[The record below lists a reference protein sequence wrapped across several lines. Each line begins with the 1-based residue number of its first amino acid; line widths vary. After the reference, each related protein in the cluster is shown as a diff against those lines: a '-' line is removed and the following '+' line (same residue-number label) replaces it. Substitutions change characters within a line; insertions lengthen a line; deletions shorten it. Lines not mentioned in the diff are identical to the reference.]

1 MAVKPIAQRLLK
13 LPRPIL
19 IGLAVVASLLLLM
32 GGCQLLKPKPKVDPF
47 RFAAVERG
55 DVTKTVSA
63 SGNVQALVTVQVGSQ
78 LSGLVS
84 QVLVDFN
91 SPVSK
96 GDVLAVIDAKT
107 YASRVHQGTADLGAV
122 TAALAQQR
130 AALEQ
135 AKAQNE
141 VDQAAYRRVKSLSE
155 QGYASGQA
163 LDQATAAVKRSEAGV
178 ALARAQIAAQ
188 SARVEQSKA
197 GLEASRYDLGRT
209 QILSPI
215 DGVVV
220 DRKIDPGQTVA
231 ASFQA
236 PVLFQIA
243 QDLSKLQVKIM
254 VDEADIGQVRE
265 GQSVKFT
272 VDAYPDETFQ
282 GAVTQVRKQ
291 PETQQN
297 VVAYGVIAQAEN
309 KGGRL
314 LPGMTANADV
324 VIEERPNV
332 LKVPA
337 AALRFKPADM
347 QTPTVVGGPPGG
359 GGSGGPGG
367 SSGQSAGGGGRA
379 QTAGD
384 AGTRAGGGARF
395 LEQLD
400 LTADQKAKAK
410 PIFEEMRSKMQA
422 AGQDPKARRAARD
435 EAFAKLI
442 PLLRPEQRARLT
454 VMQGQ
459 FAGRGGPQ
467 RGKTP
472 GVVWILKDQKP
483 WPVPVRV
490 GASDGSFSEIEGD
503 IKPGDQVIIGG
514 GPKPLPTMRSPFGG
528 GSSSRPR
535 T

>member
-1 MAVKPIAQRLLK
+1 MALNPIAQRLLK
-13 LPRPIL
+13 LPRPVL
-19 IGLAVVASLLLLM
+19 IGFAVVGSLLLLM
-32 GGCQLLKPKPKVDPF
+32 GGCQLLKPKPKVDPY
-47 RFAAVERG
+47 RFAAIERG

-107 YASRVHQGTADLGAV
+107 YASRVNQGTADLGAV

-141 VDQAAYRRVKSLSE
+141 VDQAAFRRVKSLSE
-155 QGYASGQA
+155 QGFASGQA

-254 VDEADIGQVRE
+254 VDEADIGQIRE
-265 GQSVKFT
+265 GQTVKFT
-272 VDAYPDETFQ
+272 VDAYPDESFQ

-297 VVAYGVIAQAEN
+297 VVAYAVIAQAEN

-324 VIEERPNV
+324 VIDERPNV

-347 QTPTVVGGPPGG
+347 QSPTVVSGPPGG
-359 GGSGGPGG
+359 GGGGRPPA
-367 SSGQSAGGGGRA
+367 AGNAGARNGGGRL
-379 QTAGD
+379 
-384 AGTRAGGGARF
+384 

-400 LTADQKAKAK
+400 LTRDQQAKAK
-410 PIFEEMRSKMQA
+410 PIFEEMRTKMQA

-435 EAFAKLI
+435 EAFAKLT
-442 PLLRPEQRARLT
+442 PLLKPEQRARLT
-454 VMQGQ
+454 ALQGQ
-459 FAGRGGPQ
+459 FGGRGGPQ
-467 RGKTP
+467 GGKTP
-472 GVVWILKDQKP
+472 GVVWILKDKKP
-483 WPVPVRV
+483 WPVSVRV
-490 GASDGSFSEIEGD
+490 GASDGSFSEIEGE

-514 GPKPLPTMRSPFGG
+514 GPKPLPTMRSPLGG

>member
-1 MAVKPIAQRLLK
+1 MALNPIAQRLLK
-13 LPRPIL
+13 LPRPVL
-19 IGLAVVASLLLLM
+19 IGLAVVGSLLLLM

-47 RFAAVERG
+47 RFAAIERG

-107 YASRVHQGTADLGAV
+107 YASRVNQGTADLGAV

-141 VDQAAYRRVKSLSE
+141 VDQAAYRRVKSLAD
-155 QGYASGQA
+155 QGFASGQA

-197 GLEASRYDLGRT
+197 SLEASRYDLGRT

-265 GQSVKFT
+265 GQTVKFT

-297 VVAYGVIAQAEN
+297 VVAYAVIAQAEN

-347 QTPTVVGGPPGG
+347 QAPTVVGGPPGG
-359 GGSGGPGG
+359 GGGSGGPG
-367 SSGQSAGGGGRA
+367 AGGRPQGAGGPGGRA
-379 QTAGD
+379 
-384 AGTRAGGGARF
+384 GGSARF

-410 PIFEEMRSKMQA
+410 PIFEEMRAKMMT
-422 AGQDPKARRAARD
+422 AGEDPKARRAARD
-435 EAFAKLI
+435 EAFAKLT
-442 PLLRPEQRARLT
+442 PLLKPDQRARLT
-454 VMQGQ
+454 VLQSQ
-459 FAGRGGPQ
+459 FGGRGGPQ

-472 GVVWILKDQKP
+472 GVVWILKDKKP

-490 GASDGSFSEIEGD
+490 GASDGSFSEIEGE

-528 GSSSRPR
+528 GPSSRPR

>member
-1 MAVKPIAQRLLK
+1 MALNPIAQRLLK

-19 IGLAVVASLLLLM
+19 IGLAVVGSLLLLM
-32 GGCQLLKPKPKVDPF
+32 GGCQLLKPKPKVDPY
-47 RFAAVERG
+47 RFAAIERG

-107 YASRVHQGTADLGAV
+107 YASRVNQGTADLGAV

-141 VDQAAYRRVKSLSE
+141 VDQAAYRRVKSLAD
-155 QGYASGQA
+155 QGFASGQA

-254 VDEADIGQVRE
+254 VDEADIGQIRE
-265 GQSVKFT
+265 GQTVKFT

-297 VVAYGVIAQAEN
+297 VVAYAVIAEAEN

-324 VIEERPNV
+324 VIDERPNV

-347 QTPTVVGGPPGG
+347 QAPTVVGPPGG
-359 GGSGGPGG
+359 GRPQSGAGGGERAGPGG
-367 SSGQSAGGGGRA
+367 GGGG
-379 QTAGD
+379 
-384 AGTRAGGGARF
+384 GTRF

-410 PIFEEMRSKMQA
+410 PIFEEMRAKMMT

-435 EAFAKLI
+435 EAFAKLT
-442 PLLRPEQRARLT
+442 PLLKPEQRARLT
-454 VMQGQ
+454 AMQGQ
-459 FAGRGGPQ
+459 FGGRGGPQ
-467 RGKTP
+467 AGKTP
-472 GVVWILKDQKP
+472 GVVWILKDKKP

-528 GSSSRPR
+528 GSTARPR

>member
-1 MAVKPIAQRLLK
+1 
-13 LPRPIL
+13 
-19 IGLAVVASLLLLM
+19 
-32 GGCQLLKPKPKVDPF
+32 
-47 RFAAVERG
+47 
-55 DVTKTVSA
+55 
-63 SGNVQALVTVQVGSQ
+63 
-78 LSGLVS
+78 
-84 QVLVDFN
+84 
-91 SPVSK
+91 
-96 GDVLAVIDAKT
+96 
-107 YASRVHQGTADLGAV
+107 V

-141 VDQAAYRRVKSLSE
+141 VDQAAYRRVKSLAD
-155 QGYASGQA
+155 QGFASGQA

-188 SARVEQSKA
+188 SARVAQSKA

-254 VDEADIGQVRE
+254 VDEADIGQIRE
-265 GQSVKFT
+265 GQTVKFT

-297 VVAYGVIAQAEN
+297 VVAYAVIAEAEN

-324 VIEERPNV
+324 VIDERPNV

-347 QTPTVVGGPPGG
+347 QAPTVVGPPGG
-359 GGSGGPGG
+359 GRPQSGAGGGERAGPGG
-367 SSGQSAGGGGRA
+367 GGGG
-379 QTAGD
+379 
-384 AGTRAGGGARF
+384 GTRF

-410 PIFEEMRSKMQA
+410 PIFDEMRAKMMT

-435 EAFAKLI
+435 EAFAKLT
-442 PLLRPEQRARLT
+442 PLLKPEQRARLT
-454 VMQGQ
+454 AMQGQ
-459 FAGRGGPQ
+459 FGGRGGPQ
-467 RGKTP
+467 GGKTP
-472 GVVWILKDQKP
+472 GVVWILKDKKP
-483 WPVPVRV
+483 WPVSVRV

-514 GPKPLPTMRSPFGG
+514 GPKPLPTMRSPLGG
-528 GSSSRPR
+528 GPSTRPR

>member
-1 MAVKPIAQRLLK
+1 MALNPIAQRLLK

-19 IGLAVVASLLLLM
+19 IGLAVVGSLLLLM
-32 GGCQLLKPKPKVDPF
+32 GGCQLLKPKPKVDPY
-47 RFAAVERG
+47 RFAAIERG

-107 YASRVHQGTADLGAV
+107 YASRVNQGTADLGAV

-141 VDQAAYRRVKSLSE
+141 VDQAAYRRVKSLAD
-155 QGYASGQA
+155 QGFASGQA

-188 SARVEQSKA
+188 SARVAQSKA

-254 VDEADIGQVRE
+254 VDEADIGQIRE
-265 GQSVKFT
+265 GQTVKFT

-297 VVAYGVIAQAEN
+297 VVAYAVIAEAEN

-324 VIEERPNV
+324 VIDERPNV

-347 QTPTVVGGPPGG
+347 QSPTVVSGPPGG
-359 GGSGGPGG
+359 GG
-367 SSGQSAGGGGRA
+367 GGGGRPQA
-379 QTAGD
+379 AGN
-384 AGTRAGGGARF
+384 AGARNGGGRL

-400 LTADQKAKAK
+400 LTRDQQAKAK
-410 PIFEEMRSKMQA
+410 PIFEEMRAKMMT

-435 EAFAKLI
+435 EAFAKLT
-442 PLLRPEQRARLT
+442 PLLKPEQRARLT
-454 VMQGQ
+454 AMQGQ
-459 FAGRGGPQ
+459 FGGRGGPQ
-467 RGKTP
+467 AGKTP
-472 GVVWILKDQKP
+472 GVVWILKDKKP
-483 WPVPVRV
+483 WPVSVRV

-528 GSSSRPR
+528 GSTARPR

>member
-1 MAVKPIAQRLLK
+1 MALNPIAQRLLK

-19 IGLAVVASLLLLM
+19 IGLAVVGSLLLLM
-32 GGCQLLKPKPKVDPF
+32 GGCQLLKPKPKVDPY
-47 RFAAVERG
+47 RFAAIERG

-107 YASRVHQGTADLGAV
+107 YASRVNQGTADLGAV

-141 VDQAAYRRVKSLSE
+141 VDQAAYRRVKSLAD
-155 QGYASGQA
+155 QGFASGQA

-254 VDEADIGQVRE
+254 VDEADIGQIRE
-265 GQSVKFT
+265 GQTVKFT

-297 VVAYGVIAQAEN
+297 VVAYAVIAEAEN

-324 VIEERPNV
+324 VIDERPNV

-347 QTPTVVGGPPGG
+347 QAPTVVGGPPGG
-359 GGSGGPGG
+359 GGGSGGPGA
-367 SSGQSAGGGGRA
+367 SGRPHAAGGP
-379 QTAGD
+379 GD
-384 AGTRAGGGARF
+384 RAGGSARF

-410 PIFEEMRSKMQA
+410 PIFEEMRAKMMT

-435 EAFAKLI
+435 EAFAKLT
-442 PLLRPEQRARLT
+442 PLLKPEQRARLT
-454 VMQGQ
+454 AMQGQ
-459 FAGRGGPQ
+459 FGGRGGPQ

-472 GVVWILKDQKP
+472 GVVWILKDKKP

-528 GSSSRPR
+528 GSTARPR

>member
-13 LPRPIL
+13 LPRPVL

-32 GGCQLLKPKPKVDPF
+32 GGCQLLKPKPKVDPY
-47 RFAAVERG
+47 RFAAIERG

-91 SPVSK
+91 SSVSK

-107 YASRVHQGTADLGAV
+107 YASRVNQGTADLGAV

-130 AALEQ
+130 AGLEQ

-155 QGYASGQA
+155 QGFASGQA

-197 GLEASRYDLGRT
+197 SLEASRYDLGRT

-265 GQSVKFT
+265 GQTVKFT

-297 VVAYGVIAQAEN
+297 VVAYAVIAQAEN

-324 VIEERPNV
+324 VIDERPNV

-337 AALRFKPADM
+337 SALRFKPADM
-347 QTPTVVGGPPGG
+347 QAPTAVGPPGG
-359 GGSGGPGG
+359 GRP
-367 SSGQSAGGGGRA
+367 QSGGGG
-379 QTAGD
+379 GE
-384 AGTRAGGGARF
+384 RAGSGSGGARF

-400 LTADQKAKAK
+400 LTNDQKAKAK
-410 PIFEEMRSKMQA
+410 PIFEEMRAKMMT

-442 PLLRPEQRARLT
+442 PLLKPDQRARLT
-454 VMQGQ
+454 ALQGQ
-459 FAGRGGPQ
+459 FGGRSGAQG
-467 RGKTP
+467 GKTP
-472 GVVWILKDQKP
+472 GVVWILKDKKP

-490 GASDGSFSEIEGD
+490 GATDGSFSEIEGD

-514 GPKPLPTMRSPFGG
+514 GPKPLPTMRSPLGG

>member
-1 MAVKPIAQRLLK
+1 MALNPIAQRLLK
-13 LPRPIL
+13 LPRPLL
-19 IGLAVVASLLLLM
+19 IGFAVVGSLLLLM

-107 YASRVHQGTADLGAV
+107 YASRVNQGTADLGAV

-135 AKAQNE
+135 AKAQKE

-155 QGYASGQA
+155 QGFASGQA

-178 ALARAQIAAQ
+178 ALAHAQIAAQ
-188 SARVEQSKA
+188 IARVAQSKA

-254 VDEADIGQVRE
+254 VGEADIGQVRE
-265 GQSVKFT
+265 GQTVKFT
-272 VDAYPDETFQ
+272 VDAYPDESFQ

-324 VIEERPNV
+324 VIEERRSV

-347 QTPTVVGGPPGG
+347 QTPTIVGGPPGG
-359 GGSGGPGG
+359 GGSGG
-367 SSGQSAGGGGRA
+367 QSAGGGGRPE
-379 QTAGD
+379 TAG
-384 AGTRAGGGARF
+384 GGGAGGGARVF
-395 LEQLD
+395 EQLG

-410 PIFEEMRSKMQA
+410 LIFEEMLKKMQA

-435 EAFAKLI
+435 QAFAKLT
-442 PLLRPEQRARLT
+442 PLLKPDQLARLS

-459 FAGRGGPQ
+459 FSGHSGPQ

-472 GVVWILKDQKP
+472 GVVWILKDNKP

-490 GASDGSFSEIEGD
+490 GASDGSFSEIEGE
-503 IKPGDQVIIGG
+503 IKPGYQVIIGG
-514 GPKPLPTMRSPFGG
+514 GPKPLPTMRSPFGS

>member
-1 MAVKPIAQRLLK
+1 MAVKPIAQRLLN
-13 LPRPIL
+13 LPRPVL
-19 IGLAVVASLLLLM
+19 IGLVVVGSLLLLM

-107 YASRVHQGTADLGAV
+107 YASRVNQGTADLGAV

-141 VDQAAYRRVKSLSE
+141 VDQAAYRRTKSLAD
-155 QGYASGQA
+155 QGFASGQA

-178 ALARAQIAAQ
+178 AFARAQIAAQ
-188 SARVEQSKA
+188 SARVAQSKA
-197 GLEASRYDLGRT
+197 SLEASRYDLGRT

-265 GQSVKFT
+265 GQTVKFT

-297 VVAYGVIAQAEN
+297 VVAYAVIAQAEN

-337 AALRFKPADM
+337 AALRFKPVDM
-347 QTPTVVGGPPGG
+347 QAPTVVGGPPGG
-359 GGSGGPGG
+359 GGGPGG
-367 SSGQSAGGGGRA
+367 TGGQGAGGGGRPQA
-379 QTAGD
+379 AGGGG
-384 AGTRAGGGARF
+384 ARNGGARF

-400 LTADQKAKAK
+400 LTSDQKAKAK
-410 PIFEEMRSKMQA
+410 PIFEEMRTKMQA

-435 EAFAKLI
+435 EAFAKLTPI
-442 PLLRPEQRARLT
+442 LKPDQRARLT
-454 VMQGQ
+454 VLQSQ
-459 FAGRGGPQ
+459 FGGRSGPQ

-472 GVVWILKDQKP
+472 GVVWILKDKKP
-483 WPVPVRV
+483 WPIPVRV
-490 GASDGSFSEIEGD
+490 GASDGSFTEIEGE

-514 GPKPLPTMRSPFGG
+514 GPKPLPTMRTPFG

-535 T
+535 S

>member
-19 IGLAVVASLLLLM
+19 IGLAVVGSLLLLM
-32 GGCQLLKPKPKVDPF
+32 GGCQLLKPKPKVDPY
-47 RFAAVERG
+47 RFAAIERG

-107 YASRVHQGTADLGAV
+107 YASRVNQGTADLGAV

-130 AALEQ
+130 AALEP

-141 VDQAAYRRVKSLSE
+141 VDQAAYRRVKSLAD
-155 QGYASGQA
+155 QGFASGQA

-188 SARVEQSKA
+188 SARVAQSKA

-254 VDEADIGQVRE
+254 VDEADIGQIRE
-265 GQSVKFT
+265 GQTVKFT

-297 VVAYGVIAQAEN
+297 VVAYAVIAEAEN

-324 VIEERPNV
+324 VIDERPNV

-347 QTPTVVGGPPGG
+347 QAPTVVGPPGG
-359 GGSGGPGG
+359 GRPQSGAGGGERAGPGG
-367 SSGQSAGGGGRA
+367 GGGG
-379 QTAGD
+379 
-384 AGTRAGGGARF
+384 GTRF

-410 PIFEEMRSKMQA
+410 PIFEEMRAKMMT

-435 EAFAKLI
+435 EAFAKLT
-442 PLLRPEQRARLT
+442 PLLKPEQRARLT
-454 VMQGQ
+454 AMQGQ
-459 FAGRGGPQ
+459 FGGRGGPQ
-467 RGKTP
+467 AGKTP
-472 GVVWILKDQKP
+472 GVVWILKDKKP
-483 WPVPVRV
+483 WPVSVRV
-490 GASDGSFSEIEGD
+490 GASDGSFSEIEGE

>member
-1 MAVKPIAQRLLK
+1 MAVKPIAQHLLK
-13 LPRPIL
+13 LPRPVL

-47 RFAAVERG
+47 RFAAIERG

-107 YASRVHQGTADLGAV
+107 YASRVNQGTADLAAV

-141 VDQAAYRRVKSLSE
+141 VDQAAFRRVKSLSE
-155 QGYASGQA
+155 QGFASGQA

-178 ALARAQIAAQ
+178 ALARAQITAQ
-188 SARVEQSKA
+188 SARVAQSKA

-265 GQSVKFT
+265 GQTVKFT

-297 VVAYGVIAQAEN
+297 VVAYAVIAQAEN

-347 QTPTVVGGPPGG
+347 QTQTVVGGPPGG
-359 GGSGGPGG
+359 GSGGGGSG
-367 SSGQSAGGGGRA
+367 GQSAGGGGRPEA
-379 QTAGD
+379 AGG
-384 AGTRAGGGARF
+384 AGARAGGGARF
-395 LEQLD
+395 LEQLG

-410 PIFEEMRSKMQA
+410 PIFEEMRAKMQT

-435 EAFAKLI
+435 EAFAKLT
-442 PLLRPEQRARLT
+442 PLLKPEQRARLT

-459 FAGRGGPQ
+459 FGGRGGPQ

-472 GVVWILKDQKP
+472 GVVWILKDNKP

-490 GASDGSFSEIEGD
+490 GASDGSFSEIEGE

>member
-13 LPRPIL
+13 LPRPVL
-19 IGLAVVASLLLLM
+19 IGLAVVGSLLLLM
-32 GGCQLLKPKPKVDPF
+32 GGCQLLKPKPKVDPY
-47 RFAAVERG
+47 RFAAIERG

-107 YASRVHQGTADLGAV
+107 YASRVNQGTADLGAV

-141 VDQAAYRRVKSLSE
+141 VDQAAFRRVKSLSE
-155 QGYASGQA
+155 QGFASGQA

-254 VDEADIGQVRE
+254 VDEADIGQIRE
-265 GQSVKFT
+265 GQTVKFT

-297 VVAYGVIAQAEN
+297 VVAYAVIAEAEN

-324 VIEERPNV
+324 VIDERPNV

-347 QTPTVVGGPPGG
+347 QSPTVVSGPPGG
-359 GGSGGPGG
+359 GG
-367 SSGQSAGGGGRA
+367 GGGRPPA
-379 QTAGD
+379 AGN
-384 AGTRAGGGARF
+384 AGARNGGGRL

-400 LTADQKAKAK
+400 LTRDQQAKAK
-410 PIFEEMRSKMQA
+410 PIFEEMRTKMQA
-422 AGQDPKARRAARD
+422 VGQDPKARRAARD
-435 EAFAKLI
+435 EAFAKLT
-442 PLLRPEQRARLT
+442 PLLKPEQRARLT
-454 VMQGQ
+454 VLQSQ
-459 FAGRGGPQ
+459 FGGRAGPQ
-467 RGKTP
+467 QGKTP
-472 GVVWILKDQKP
+472 GVVWILKDKKP

-490 GASDGSFSEIEGD
+490 GASDGSFSEIEGE

-514 GPKPLPTMRSPFGG
+514 GPKPLPTMRSPLGG

>member
-1 MAVKPIAQRLLK
+1 MALNPIAQRLLK

-19 IGLAVVASLLLLM
+19 IGLAVVGSLLLLM
-32 GGCQLLKPKPKVDPF
+32 GGCQLLKPKPKVDPY
-47 RFAAVERG
+47 RFAAIERG

-107 YASRVHQGTADLGAV
+107 YASRVNQGTADLGAV

-141 VDQAAYRRVKSLSE
+141 VDQAAYRRVKSLAD
-155 QGYASGQA
+155 QGFASGQA

-254 VDEADIGQVRE
+254 VDEADIGQIRE
-265 GQSVKFT
+265 GQTVKFT

-291 PETQQN
+291 PENQQN
-297 VVAYGVIAQAEN
+297 VVAYAVIAEAEN

-324 VIEERPNV
+324 VIDERPNV

-347 QTPTVVGGPPGG
+347 QAPTVVGPPGG
-359 GGSGGPGG
+359 GRPQSGAGGGERAGPGG
-367 SSGQSAGGGGRA
+367 GGGGS
-379 QTAGD
+379 T
-384 AGTRAGGGARF
+384 RF

-410 PIFEEMRSKMQA
+410 PIFDEMRAKMMT

-435 EAFAKLI
+435 EAFAKLT
-442 PLLRPEQRARLT
+442 PLLKPEQRARLT
-454 VMQGQ
+454 AMQGQ
-459 FAGRGGPQ
+459 FGGRGGPQ
-467 RGKTP
+467 GGKTP
-472 GVVWILKDQKP
+472 GVVWILKDKKP

>member
-1 MAVKPIAQRLLK
+1 MALNPIAQRLLK

-19 IGLAVVASLLLLM
+19 IGLAVVGSLLLLM
-32 GGCQLLKPKPKVDPF
+32 GGCQLLKPKPKVDPY
-47 RFAAVERG
+47 RFAAIERG

-107 YASRVHQGTADLGAV
+107 YASRVNQGTADLGAV

-141 VDQAAYRRVKSLSE
+141 VDQAAYRRVKSLAD
-155 QGYASGQA
+155 QGFASGQA

-254 VDEADIGQVRE
+254 VDEADIGQIRE
-265 GQSVKFT
+265 GQTVKFT

-297 VVAYGVIAQAEN
+297 VVAYAVIAEAEN

-324 VIEERPNV
+324 VIDERPNV

-347 QTPTVVGGPPGG
+347 QAPTVVGPPGG
-359 GGSGGPGG
+359 GRPQSGAGGGERAGPGG
-367 SSGQSAGGGGRA
+367 GGGG
-379 QTAGD
+379 
-384 AGTRAGGGARF
+384 GTRF

-410 PIFEEMRSKMQA
+410 PIFEEMRAKMMT

-435 EAFAKLI
+435 EAFAKLT
-442 PLLRPEQRARLT
+442 PLLKPEQRARLT
-454 VMQGQ
+454 AMQGQ
-459 FAGRGGPQ
+459 FGGRGGPQ
-467 RGKTP
+467 GGKTP
-472 GVVWILKDQKP
+472 GVVWILKEKKP
-483 WPVPVRV
+483 WPVSVRV

-528 GSSSRPR
+528 GSTARPR

>member
-19 IGLAVVASLLLLM
+19 IGLAVVGSLLLLM
-32 GGCQLLKPKPKVDPF
+32 GGCQLLKPKPKVDPY
-47 RFAAVERG
+47 RFAAIERG
-55 DVTKTVSA
+55 DLTKTVSA

-107 YASRVHQGTADLGAV
+107 YASRVNQGTADLGAV

-141 VDQAAYRRVKSLSE
+141 VDQAAYRRVKSLSD
-155 QGYASGQA
+155 QGFASGQA

-188 SARVEQSKA
+188 SARVAQSKA

-254 VDEADIGQVRE
+254 VDEADIGQIRE
-265 GQSVKFT
+265 GQTVKFT

-297 VVAYGVIAQAEN
+297 VVAYAVIAEAEN

-324 VIEERPNV
+324 VIDERPNV

-347 QTPTVVGGPPGG
+347 QTPTVAGPPGGGRPQSGGGGGERAGPGG
-359 GGSGGPGG
+359 GGSG
-367 SSGQSAGGGGRA
+367 S
-379 QTAGD
+379 T
-384 AGTRAGGGARF
+384 RF

-400 LTADQKAKAK
+400 LSADQKAKAK
-410 PIFEEMRSKMQA
+410 PIFEEMRAKMMT

-435 EAFAKLI
+435 EAFAKLT
-442 PLLRPEQRARLT
+442 PLLKPDQRARLT
-454 VMQGQ
+454 ALQGQ
-459 FAGRGGPQ
+459 FGGRGGPQ
-467 RGKTP
+467 GGKTP
-472 GVVWILKDQKP
+472 GVVWILKDKKP
-483 WPVPVRV
+483 WPVSVRV
-490 GASDGSFSEIEGD
+490 GASDGSFSEIEGE

>member
-1 MAVKPIAQRLLK
+1 MALNPIAQRLLK
-13 LPRPIL
+13 LPRPVL
-19 IGLAVVASLLLLM
+19 IGLAVVSSLLLLM

-47 RFAAVERG
+47 RFAAIERG

-107 YASRVHQGTADLGAV
+107 YASRVNQGTADLGAV

-141 VDQAAYRRVKSLSE
+141 VDQAAYRRTKSLAD
-155 QGYASGQA
+155 QGFASGQA

-265 GQSVKFT
+265 GQTVKFT

-297 VVAYGVIAQAEN
+297 VVAYAVIAQAEN

-332 LKVPA
+332 LKVPV

-347 QTPTVVGGPPGG
+347 QTPTVGGGPPGG
-359 GGSGGPGG
+359 GGGPGG
-367 SSGQSAGGGGRA
+367 PSAGGGGRPQA
-379 QTAGD
+379 AG
-384 AGTRAGGGARF
+384 GPGPRAGGGARF
-395 LEQLD
+395 LEMLN

-410 PIFEEMRSKMQA
+410 PIFEEMRAKMMT
-422 AGQDPKARRAARD
+422 AGEDPKARRAARD
-435 EAFAKLI
+435 EAFAKLT
-442 PLLRPEQRARLT
+442 PLLKPDQRARLT
-454 VMQGQ
+454 VLQSQ
-459 FAGRGGPQ
+459 FGGRGGPQ

-472 GVVWILKDQKP
+472 GVVWILKDKKP

-490 GASDGSFSEIEGD
+490 GASDGAFTEIEGE

-528 GSSSRPR
+528 GPSSRPR

>member
-1 MAVKPIAQRLLK
+1 MALNPIAQRLLK
-13 LPRPIL
+13 LPRPVL
-19 IGLAVVASLLLLM
+19 IGFAVVGSLLLLM

-47 RFAAVERG
+47 RFAAIERG

-107 YASRVHQGTADLGAV
+107 YASRVNQGTADLGAV

-141 VDQAAYRRVKSLSE
+141 VDQAAYRRVKSLAD
-155 QGYASGQA
+155 QGFASGQA

-265 GQSVKFT
+265 GQTVKFT

-297 VVAYGVIAQAEN
+297 VVAYAVIAQAEN

-347 QTPTVVGGPPGG
+347 QAPTVVGGPPGG
-359 GGSGGPGG
+359 GGGPG
-367 SSGQSAGGGGRA
+367 GQSAGGRPQGAGGPGGRA
-379 QTAGD
+379 
-384 AGTRAGGGARF
+384 GGSARF

-410 PIFEEMRSKMQA
+410 PIFEEMRAKMMT
-422 AGQDPKARRAARD
+422 AGEDPKARRAARD
-435 EAFAKLI
+435 EAFAKLT
-442 PLLRPEQRARLT
+442 PLLKPDQRARLT
-454 VMQGQ
+454 VMQSQ
-459 FAGRGGPQ
+459 FGGRGGPQ
-467 RGKTP
+467 RGKPP
-472 GVVWILKDQKP
+472 GVVWILKDKKP

-490 GASDGSFSEIEGD
+490 GASDGSFSEIEGE

-528 GSSSRPR
+528 GSSPRPR

>member
-1 MAVKPIAQRLLK
+1 MAVKPITQRLLK

-19 IGLAVVASLLLLM
+19 IGLAVVGSLLLLM
-32 GGCQLLKPKPKVDPF
+32 GGCQLLKPKPKVDPY
-47 RFAAVERG
+47 RFAAIERG

-107 YASRVHQGTADLGAV
+107 YASRVNQGTADLGAV

-135 AKAQNE
+135 AKAQKE
-141 VDQAAYRRVKSLSE
+141 VDQAAFRRVKSLSE
-155 QGYASGQA
+155 QGFASGQA

-254 VDEADIGQVRE
+254 VDEADIGQIRE
-265 GQSVKFT
+265 GQTVKFT
-272 VDAYPDETFQ
+272 VDAYPDESFQ

-297 VVAYGVIAQAEN
+297 VVAYAVIAQAEN

-324 VIEERPNV
+324 VIDERPNV

-347 QTPTVVGGPPGG
+347 QSPTVVSGPPGG
-359 GGSGGPGG
+359 GGGGRPPA
-367 SSGQSAGGGGRA
+367 AGNAGARNGGGRL
-379 QTAGD
+379 
-384 AGTRAGGGARF
+384 

-400 LTADQKAKAK
+400 LTRDQQAKAK
-410 PIFEEMRSKMQA
+410 PIFEEMRTKMQA

-435 EAFAKLI
+435 EAFAKLT
-442 PLLRPEQRARLT
+442 PLLKPEQRARLT
-454 VMQGQ
+454 ALQGQ
-459 FAGRGGPQ
+459 FGGRGGPQ
-467 RGKTP
+467 GGKTP
-472 GVVWILKDQKP
+472 GVVWILKDKKP
-483 WPVPVRV
+483 WPVSVRV
-490 GASDGSFSEIEGD
+490 GASDGSFSEIEGE

-514 GPKPLPTMRSPFGG
+514 GPKPLPTMRSPLGG

>member
-19 IGLAVVASLLLLM
+19 IGLAVVGSLLLLM
-32 GGCQLLKPKPKVDPF
+32 GGCQLLKPKPKVDPY
-47 RFAAVERG
+47 RFAAIERG

-107 YASRVHQGTADLGAV
+107 YASRVNQGTADLGAV

-141 VDQAAYRRVKSLSE
+141 VDQAAYRRVKSLAD
-155 QGYASGQA
+155 QGFASGQA

-188 SARVEQSKA
+188 SARVAQSKA

-243 QDLSKLQVKIM
+243 QDLSKRQVKIM
-254 VDEADIGQVRE
+254 VDEADIGQIRE
-265 GQSVKFT
+265 GQTVKFT

-297 VVAYGVIAQAEN
+297 VVAYAVIAEAEN

-324 VIEERPNV
+324 VIDERPNV

-347 QTPTVVGGPPGG
+347 QAPTVVGPPGG
-359 GGSGGPGG
+359 GRPQSGAGGGERAGPGG
-367 SSGQSAGGGGRA
+367 GGGG
-379 QTAGD
+379 
-384 AGTRAGGGARF
+384 GTRF

-410 PIFEEMRSKMQA
+410 PIFDEMRAKMMT

-435 EAFAKLI
+435 EAFAKLT
-442 PLLRPEQRARLT
+442 PLLKPEQRARLT
-454 VMQGQ
+454 AMQGQ
-459 FAGRGGPQ
+459 FGGRGGPQ
-467 RGKTP
+467 GGKTP
-472 GVVWILKDQKP
+472 GVVWILKDKKP
-483 WPVPVRV
+483 WPVSVRV

-514 GPKPLPTMRSPFGG
+514 GPKPLPTMRSPLGG
-528 GSSSRPR
+528 GPSTRPR

>member
-1 MAVKPIAQRLLK
+1 MT
-13 LPRPIL
+13 
-19 IGLAVVASLLLLM
+19 S
-32 GGCQLLKPKPKVDPF
+32 
-47 RFAAVERG
+47 
-55 DVTKTVSA
+55 
-63 SGNVQALVTVQVGSQ
+63 
-78 LSGLVS
+78 
-84 QVLVDFN
+84 
-91 SPVSK
+91 
-96 GDVLAVIDAKT
+96 
-107 YASRVHQGTADLGAV
+107 
-122 TAALAQQR
+122 ALAQQR

-141 VDQAAYRRVKSLSE
+141 VDQAAYRRVKSLAD
-155 QGYASGQA
+155 QGFASGQA

-265 GQSVKFT
+265 GQTVKFT

-297 VVAYGVIAQAEN
+297 VVAYAVIAQAEN

-347 QTPTVVGGPPGG
+347 QAPTVVGGPPGG
-359 GGSGGPGG
+359 GGGPG
-367 SSGQSAGGGGRA
+367 GQSAGGRPQGAGGPGGRA
-379 QTAGD
+379 
-384 AGTRAGGGARF
+384 GGSARF

-410 PIFEEMRSKMQA
+410 PIFEEMRAKMMK
-422 AGQDPKARRAARD
+422 AGEDPKARRAARD
-435 EAFAKLI
+435 EAFAKLT
-442 PLLRPEQRARLT
+442 PLLKPDQRARLT
-454 VMQGQ
+454 VMQSQ
-459 FAGRGGPQ
+459 FGGRGRPQ

-472 GVVWILKDQKP
+472 GVVWILKDKKP

-528 GSSSRPR
+528 GPSSRPR

>member
-1 MAVKPIAQRLLK
+1 M
-13 LPRPIL
+13 
-19 IGLAVVASLLLLM
+19 
-32 GGCQLLKPKPKVDPF
+32 
-47 RFAAVERG
+47 
-55 DVTKTVSA
+55 
-63 SGNVQALVTVQVGSQ
+63 
-78 LSGLVS
+78 
-84 QVLVDFN
+84 
-91 SPVSK
+91 
-96 GDVLAVIDAKT
+96 
-107 YASRVHQGTADLGAV
+107 
-122 TAALAQQR
+122 
-130 AALEQ
+130 
-135 AKAQNE
+135 
-141 VDQAAYRRVKSLSE
+141 
-155 QGYASGQA
+155 
-163 LDQATAAVKRSEAGV
+163 

-188 SARVEQSKA
+188 SARVAQSKA
-197 GLEASRYDLGRT
+197 SLEASRYDLGRT

-265 GQSVKFT
+265 GQTVKFT

-297 VVAYGVIAQAEN
+297 VVAYAVIAQAEN

-337 AALRFKPADM
+337 AALRFKPVDM
-347 QTPTVVGGPPGG
+347 QAPTVVGGPPGG
-359 GGSGGPGG
+359 GGGPGG
-367 SSGQSAGGGGRA
+367 TGGQGAGGGGRPQA
-379 QTAGD
+379 AGGGG
-384 AGTRAGGGARF
+384 ARNGGARF

-400 LTADQKAKAK
+400 LTSDQKAKAK
-410 PIFEEMRSKMQA
+410 PIFEEMRTKMQA

-435 EAFAKLI
+435 EAFAKLTPI
-442 PLLRPEQRARLT
+442 LKPDQRARLT
-454 VMQGQ
+454 VLQSQ
-459 FAGRGGPQ
+459 FGGRSGPQ

-472 GVVWILKDQKP
+472 GVIWILKDKKP
-483 WPVPVRV
+483 WPIPVRV
-490 GASDGSFSEIEGD
+490 GASDGSFTEIEGE

-514 GPKPLPTMRSPFGG
+514 GPKPLPTMRTPFG

-535 T
+535 S

>member
-1 MAVKPIAQRLLK
+1 MALKPIAQRLLK

-19 IGLAVVASLLLLM
+19 IGLAVVGSLLLLM
-32 GGCQLLKPKPKVDPF
+32 GGCQLLKPKPKVDPY
-47 RFAAVERG
+47 RFAAIERG

-107 YASRVHQGTADLGAV
+107 YASRVNQGTADLGAV

-141 VDQAAYRRVKSLSE
+141 VDQAAYRRVKSLAD
-155 QGYASGQA
+155 QGFASGQA

-188 SARVEQSKA
+188 SARVAQSKA

-254 VDEADIGQVRE
+254 VDEADIGQIRE
-265 GQSVKFT
+265 GQTVKFT

-297 VVAYGVIAQAEN
+297 VVAYAVIAEAEN

-324 VIEERPNV
+324 VIDERPNV

-347 QTPTVVGGPPGG
+347 QAPTVVGPPGG
-359 GGSGGPGG
+359 GRPQSGAGGGERAGPGG
-367 SSGQSAGGGGRA
+367 GGGG
-379 QTAGD
+379 
-384 AGTRAGGGARF
+384 GTRF

-410 PIFEEMRSKMQA
+410 PIFEEMRAKMMT

-435 EAFAKLI
+435 EAFAKLT
-442 PLLRPEQRARLT
+442 PLLKPEQRARLT
-454 VMQGQ
+454 AMQGQ
-459 FAGRGGPQ
+459 FGGRGGPQ
-467 RGKTP
+467 AGKTP
-472 GVVWILKDQKP
+472 GVVWILKDKKP
-483 WPVPVRV
+483 WPVSVRV

>member
-1 MAVKPIAQRLLK
+1 MAVNPIAQRLLK
-13 LPRPIL
+13 LPRPVL
-19 IGLAVVASLLLLM
+19 IGLAVVGSLVLLM
-32 GGCQLLKPKPKVDPF
+32 GGCQLLKPKPKVDPY
-47 RFAAVERG
+47 RFAAIERG

-107 YASRVHQGTADLGAV
+107 YASRVNQGTADLGAV

-141 VDQAAYRRVKSLSE
+141 VDQAAYRRTKSLAD
-155 QGYASGQA
+155 QGFASGQA

-188 SARVEQSKA
+188 SARVAQSKA
-197 GLEASRYDLGRT
+197 SLAASQYDLGRT

-265 GQSVKFT
+265 GQTVKFT

-282 GAVTQVRKQ
+282 GTVTQVRKQ

-297 VVAYGVIAQAEN
+297 VVAYAVIAQAEN

-324 VIEERPNV
+324 VIEQRPNV
-332 LKVPA
+332 LKVPV

-359 GGSGGPGG
+359 GGPGGPG
-367 SSGQSAGGGGRA
+367 AGGGGRPQA
-379 QTAGD
+379 IGGAG
-384 AGTRAGGGARF
+384 AGARAGGGARA
-395 LEQLD
+395 LEQLN
-400 LTADQKAKAK
+400 LTDEQKAKAK
-410 PIFEEMRSKMQA
+410 PIFEEMRSKMQT
-422 AGQDPKARRAARD
+422 AGQDPKARRAARN

-442 PLLRPEQRARLT
+442 PLLKPDQRARLT
-454 VMQGQ
+454 VLQSQ
-459 FAGRGGPQ
+459 FEGRNGPQ
-467 RGKTP
+467 GGKTP
-472 GVVWILKDQKP
+472 GVVWILKDKKP

-503 IKPGDQVIIGG
+503 IKSGDQVIIGG
-514 GPKPLPTMRSPFGG
+514 GPKPLPTMRTPFGG

-535 T
+535 S

>member
-19 IGLAVVASLLLLM
+19 IGLAVVGSLLLLM
-32 GGCQLLKPKPKVDPF
+32 GGCQLLKPKPKVDPY
-47 RFAAVERG
+47 RFAAIERG

-107 YASRVHQGTADLGAV
+107 YASRVNQGTADLGAV

-141 VDQAAYRRVKSLSE
+141 VDQAAFRRVKSLSE
-155 QGYASGQA
+155 QGFASGQA

-254 VDEADIGQVRE
+254 VDEADIGQIRE
-265 GQSVKFT
+265 GQTVKFT

-297 VVAYGVIAQAEN
+297 VVAYAVIAQAEN

-324 VIEERPNV
+324 VIDERPNV

-347 QTPTVVGGPPGG
+347 QSPTVVSGPPGG
-359 GGSGGPGG
+359 GG
-367 SSGQSAGGGGRA
+367 GGGRPPA
-379 QTAGD
+379 ASNAG
-384 AGTRAGGGARF
+384 ARNGGGRL

-400 LTADQKAKAK
+400 LTRDQQAKAK
-410 PIFEEMRSKMQA
+410 PIFEEMRTKMQA

-435 EAFAKLI
+435 EAFAKLT
-442 PLLRPEQRARLT
+442 PLLKPEQRARLT
-454 VMQGQ
+454 ALQGQ
-459 FAGRGGPQ
+459 FGGRGGPQ
-467 RGKTP
+467 GGKTP
-472 GVVWILKDQKP
+472 GVVWILKDKKP
-483 WPVPVRV
+483 WPVSVRV
-490 GASDGSFSEIEGD
+490 GASDGSFSEIEGE

-514 GPKPLPTMRSPFGG
+514 GPKPLPTMRSPLGG

>member
-19 IGLAVVASLLLLM
+19 IGLAVVGSLLLLM
-32 GGCQLLKPKPKVDPF
+32 GGCQLLKPKPKVDPY
-47 RFAAVERG
+47 RFAAIERG

-107 YASRVHQGTADLGAV
+107 YASRVNQGTADLGAV

-141 VDQAAYRRVKSLSE
+141 VDQAAFRRVKSLSE
-155 QGYASGQA
+155 QGFASGQA

-254 VDEADIGQVRE
+254 VDEADIGQIRE
-265 GQSVKFT
+265 GQTVKFT
-272 VDAYPDETFQ
+272 VDAYPDESFQ

-297 VVAYGVIAQAEN
+297 VVAYAVIAQAEN

-324 VIEERPNV
+324 VIDERPNV

-347 QTPTVVGGPPGG
+347 QSPTVVSGPPGG
-359 GGSGGPGG
+359 GGGGRPPA
-367 SSGQSAGGGGRA
+367 AGNAGARNGGGRL
-379 QTAGD
+379 
-384 AGTRAGGGARF
+384 

-400 LTADQKAKAK
+400 LTRDQQAKAK
-410 PIFEEMRSKMQA
+410 PIFEEMRTKMQA

-435 EAFAKLI
+435 EAFAKLT
-442 PLLRPEQRARLT
+442 PLLKPEQRARLT
-454 VMQGQ
+454 ALQGQ
-459 FAGRGGPQ
+459 FGGRGGPQ
-467 RGKTP
+467 GGKTP
-472 GVVWILKDQKP
+472 GVVWILKDKKP
-483 WPVPVRV
+483 WPVSVRV
-490 GASDGSFSEIEGD
+490 GASDGSFSEIEGE

-514 GPKPLPTMRSPFGG
+514 GPKPLPTMRSPLGG